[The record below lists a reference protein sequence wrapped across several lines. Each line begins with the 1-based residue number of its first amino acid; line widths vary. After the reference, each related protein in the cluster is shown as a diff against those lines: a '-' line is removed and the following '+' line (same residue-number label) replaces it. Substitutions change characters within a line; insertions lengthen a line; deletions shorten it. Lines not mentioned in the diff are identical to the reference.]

1 MLQRNEILFMAPEV
15 QDHASATN
23 IQASNNFDKLF
34 YCRAGDPMLS
44 KLTSELARP
53 GHPDKL
59 ADQVSD
65 AILDAHLFVDPLAR
79 VAVECLLKGNTCT
92 LAGEITSRSEIDLQ
106 SVVASV
112 LGKGMHVTT
121 HITRQD
127 RQIAGP
133 VDRGGAGDM
142 GHIFGYAHREKLPI
156 QQCREIVSELERIE
170 GLLPD
175 GKVQVTG
182 AQGPIVICVQHLPGF
197 DLKMVRNVALPNRPL
212 LLRGFISGG
221 IAEDAGVT
229 GRKTASD
236 TYGGACPHG
245 GGGFSGKD
253 PTKVDRSAAYA
264 ARFVAKHLLQAT
276 GATSVEVQV
285 AYALGLA
292 EPVSI
297 RLIVD
302 GKHQRQAP
310 YFDWRPLAIIE
321 RFDLRKPIYLDLARN
336 GHFFREHLPWEQTR

>member
-1 MLQRNEILFMAPEV
+1 MTNKTA
-15 QDHASATN
+15 HASTCLN
-23 IQASNNFDKLF
+23 H
-34 YCRAGDPMLS
+34 
-44 KLTSELARP
+44 LTSEFTRP

-65 AILDAHLFVDPLAR
+65 AIVDAYIALDPLSR
-79 VAVECLLKGNTCT
+79 VAIECLLKGNTCT
-92 LAGEITSRSEIDLQ
+92 LAGEITSRAEVDLQ
-106 SVVASV
+106 SVVSSV
-112 LGKGMHVTT
+112 LGAGMAVTT
-121 HITRQD
+121 HITQQD
-127 RQIAGP
+127 RQIGTS
-133 VDRGGAGDM
+133 VDSGGAGDM
-142 GHIFGYAHREKLPI
+142 GHIFGYAHRDRIPI
-156 QQCREIVSELERIE
+156 EQCREIASELDQID

-182 AQGPIVICVQHLPGF
+182 SQGPIVICAQHLPGF
-197 DLKMVRNVALPNRPL
+197 DINTLRRVLPSGRKL
-212 LLRGFISGG
+212 ILRGFISGG

-292 EPVSI
+292 DPVSI

-310 YFDWRPLAIIE
+310 RFDWRPLAIIE

>member
-1 MLQRNEILFMAPEV
+1 ML
-15 QDHASATN
+15 
-23 IQASNNFDKLF
+23 NN
-34 YCRAGDPMLS
+34 
-44 KLTSELARP
+44 LTSELARP

-65 AILDAHLFVDPLAR
+65 AIVDAYVALDPLSR
-79 VAVECLLKGNTCT
+79 VAVECMLKGNNCT
-92 LAGEITSRSEIDLQ
+92 LAGEITSRAEVDIQ

-112 LGKGMHVTT
+112 LGAGMAVTT
-121 HITRQD
+121 HITQQD
-127 RQIAGP
+127 RQIGTS
-133 VDRGGAGDM
+133 VDGGGAGDM
-142 GHIFGYAHREKLPI
+142 GHIFGFAHRDRLPI
-156 QQCREIVSELERIE
+156 EQCREIAALLDDID

-182 AQGPIVICVQHLPGF
+182 QDGPIVVCAQHVAGF
-197 DLKMVRNVALPNRPL
+197 DINSLLHVLPSDRPRYI
-212 LLRGFISGG
+212 RGFLSGG
-221 IAEDAGVT
+221 IVEDAGVT
-229 GRKTASD
+229 GRKTVSD

-264 ARFVAKHLLQAT
+264 ARFVAKHVLQAT

-285 AYALGLA
+285 AYALGIA
-292 EPVSI
+292 DPVSV

-302 GKHQRQAP
+302 GEHQQQVP
-310 YFDWRPLAIIE
+310 CFDWRPMAIIE

-336 GHFFREHLPWEQTR
+336 GHFFREQLPWEQTR

>member
-1 MLQRNEILFMAPEV
+1 MLQHNETQFMAPEV
-15 QDHASATN
+15 QGRVSATKL
-23 IQASNNFDKLF
+23 QPSNNFDNLF
-34 YCRAGDPMLS
+34 IVAQATACL
-44 KLTSELARP
+44 KNLTSELARP

-65 AILDAHLFVDPLAR
+65 AIVDAYVALDPLSR
-79 VAVECLLKGNTCT
+79 VAIECLLKGNTCT
-92 LAGEITSRSEIDLQ
+92 LAGEITNRAEVDLQ
-106 SVVASV
+106 SVVSSV
-112 LGKGMHVTT
+112 LGAGMAVTT
-121 HITRQD
+121 HITQQD
-127 RQIAGP
+127 RQIGTS
-133 VDRGGAGDM
+133 VDGGGAGDM
-142 GHIFGYAHREKLPI
+142 GHIFGYAHRDRLPI
-156 QQCREIVSELERIE
+156 EQCREIANLLDGID

-175 GKVQVTG
+175 GKVQVTS
-182 AQGPIVICVQHLPGF
+182 QEGPIVVCAQHVAGF
-197 DLKMVRNVALPNRPL
+197 DINGLRDVLPSGRPL
-212 LLRGFISGG
+212 HLRGFLSGG

-264 ARFVAKHLLQAT
+264 ARFVAKNILQTT

-292 EPVSI
+292 DPVSI

-302 GKHQRQAP
+302 GKHQRQTP
-310 YFDWRPLAIIE
+310 CFDWRPLAIIE

>member
-1 MLQRNEILFMAPEV
+1 MTNKTAQ
-15 QDHASATN
+15 ASA
-23 IQASNNFDKLF
+23 
-34 YCRAGDPMLS
+34 CLS
-44 KLTSELARP
+44 HLTSEYARP

-65 AILDAHLFVDPLAR
+65 AVLDAHLGLDPLSR

-92 LAGEITSRSEIDLQ
+92 LAGEITSRAVIDLPA
-106 SVVASV
+106 VVSNV
-112 LGKGMHVTT
+112 LGTGMTVIS
-121 HITRQD
+121 HITQQD
-127 RQIAGP
+127 RQICDA

-142 GHIFGYAHREKLPI
+142 GHIFGFAHRERLPI
-156 QQCREIVSELERIE
+156 EQCLEIAAKLDPIE

-197 DLKMVRNVALPNRPL
+197 DIDTLRRVLPSGRIL
-212 LLRGFISGG
+212 HLRGFLSGG
-221 IAEDAGVT
+221 ITEDAGVT

-264 ARFVAKHLLQAT
+264 ARFVAKSILQAT

-285 AYALGLA
+285 AYALGVA
-292 EPVSI
+292 DPVSV

-302 GKHQRQAP
+302 GNHQRQAP
-310 YFDWRPLAIIE
+310 CFDWRPPAIIE

-336 GHFFREHLPWEQTR
+336 GHFFRGHLPWEQTR